1 MEINAGRQYV
11 QTVSVPGRPEDV
23 IQQLTSGLAGVPG
36 YTMIQSG
43 PNSITFTRSF
53 IPQWAFIGGI
63 IAGLLTCV
71 GFLLLLMK
79 EEELLMVTATAS
91 GDGTRLDITGAASGA
106 MTNRLSGM
114 TASLGG
120 QVAAPPAM
128 PAAPPA
134 MPALPPPCPRLP
146 PPCPRLPRPS
156 RRPGRRPSPRRPRRR
171 RRRRGTPTPRAAM
184 SSATGTARPGPTKYW
199 TRARPRRIPPRRSAP
214 IPRAVR

>member
-11 QTVSVPGRPEDV
+11 QTVSVPGRPEDA

-79 EEELLMVTATAS
+79 EEESLMVTASAS
-91 GDGTRLDITGAASGA
+91 AGGTRLDITGAASGA

-114 TASLGG
+114 INSLGG
-120 QVAAPPAM
+120 QVAAPTGLASPPPAPQPAPVPT
-128 PAAPPA
+128 PAAAASPPA
-134 MPALPPPCPRLP
+134 WHPDPT
-146 PPCPRLPRPS
+146 
-156 RRPGRRPSPRRPRRR
+156 GRHEQRYWDGMKWTDEVLDQ
-171 RRRRGTPTPRAAM
+171 GTPSTDPP
-184 SSATGTARPGPTKYW
+184 AT
-199 TRARPRRIPPRRSAP
+199 
-214 IPRAVR
+214 